1 MEITQD
7 LVNRFF
13 EKVDRD
19 RSSIFYN
26 GTRCWEWTA
35 YRDSKGYGI
44 ITIGG
49 RAGKGEKAHRV
60 SWIISNGSIQNNLL
74 VCHHCDNTGCVNPS
88 HLFLGT
94 NRDNMLDMISKNRNN
109 PATGSRNGQRVH
121 PEKTARGD
129 RSGAYTHPEMRPR
142 GEDHGMA
149 KLTWEQVREIRS
161 RYKWLGIGGDSAQAL
176 AKEFGISRRNVCGI
190 VNYDTWKE

>member
-19 RSSIFYN
+19 RSSIFY
-26 GTRCWEWTA
+26 
-35 YRDSKGYGI
+35 K
-44 ITIGG
+44 
-49 RAGKGEKAHRV
+49 
-60 SWIISNGSIQNNLL
+60 
-74 VCHHCDNTGCVNPS
+74 
-88 HLFLGT
+88 
-94 NRDNMLDMISKNRNN
+94 
-109 PATGSRNGQRVH
+109 
-121 PEKTARGD
+121 RGD